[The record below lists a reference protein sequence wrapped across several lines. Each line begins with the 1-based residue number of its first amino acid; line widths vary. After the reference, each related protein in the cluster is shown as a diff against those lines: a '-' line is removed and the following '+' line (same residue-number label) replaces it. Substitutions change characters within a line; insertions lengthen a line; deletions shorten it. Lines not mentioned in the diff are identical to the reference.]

1 MKNLARQHEIEKAK
15 MVYKSFTGWLQNSE
29 NKLCMPL
36 PRTSYYIDSYSGTIL
51 WNISH
56 TKWGKQSPLRNSNV
70 FLNKYS
76 IYIDLGHEIRGM

>member
-1 MKNLARQHEIEKAK
+1 MKLKKPRWFLSLSRVGSRMFMYNLRD
-15 MVYKSFTGWLQNSE
+15 SE